1 MLSALQQI
9 WFDPPHSDLTRKE
22 TLLDKCSVPPNAAR
36 AYQPRAGAENIC
48 PPRTTARAIPEPPG
62 RDPPGGMADRLGSLS
77 FAFRLLASKRAADV
91 AAPLRPGKYELDYG
105 GHEVPRLSKNHWSS
119 PVRRLM

>member
-1 MLSALQQI
+1 
-9 WFDPPHSDLTRKE
+9 
-22 TLLDKCSVPPNAAR
+22 
-36 AYQPRAGAENIC
+36 
-48 PPRTTARAIPEPPG
+48 
-62 RDPPGGMADRLGSLS
+62 MADRLGSLS

>member
-1 MLSALQQI
+1 MQRER
-9 WFDPPHSDLTRKE
+9 T
-22 TLLDKCSVPPNAAR
+22 NR
-36 AYQPRAGAENIC
+36 AQV
-48 PPRTTARAIPEPPG
+48 PRTFARLEQRRADT
-62 RDPPGGMADRLGSLS
+62 RVAWARPPGGMADRLGSLS